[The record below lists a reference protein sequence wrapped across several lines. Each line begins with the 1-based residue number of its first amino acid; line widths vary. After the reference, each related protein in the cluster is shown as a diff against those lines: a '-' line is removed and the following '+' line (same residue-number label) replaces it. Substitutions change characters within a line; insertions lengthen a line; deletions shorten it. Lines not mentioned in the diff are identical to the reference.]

1 MDVNKTLMHGEIA
14 RSEGYVRGG
23 RETQC
28 SENILKYVK
37 TILMISLNN
46 VGDRSP
52 ISHLLSPNKVS
63 NNRIKLYPTELFT
76 KGVSWKFTTTTNK
89 TIGCFLQ
96 TDSKTPVLQSI
107 LIKLKEHAE
116 VELIST

>member
-1 MDVNKTLMHGEIA
+1 M
-14 RSEGYVRGG
+14 
-23 RETQC
+23 ET
-28 SENILKYVK
+28 ILKK
-37 TILMISLNN
+37 SLNN
-46 VGDRSP
+46 GGDGVP
-52 ISHLLSPNKVS
+52 IGHLLSPNKVS
-63 NNRIKLYPTELFT
+63 NNRIKLYPTELCT